1 MIATGTPLDFIMGF
15 NKRRTTGV
23 LLTLLIHTG
32 YNYQSWSG
40 SLHQDLSLCISLY
53 LTSIFTTKWFKYLSS
68 YFTFCFT
75 VSLSSFWPN
84 LSPLS
89 LSNLH
94 VFVFFALFSTF
105 SFLPPSWPH
114 RDTSRMRSCR
124 KHIKEGTPANP
135 EEQYDCKLYH
145 PEHATRMYCMCATA
159 MQVLTRPR
167 ALQTHFLSCTYT
179 HINAKL
185 STLPTNSANNPVMCV
200 SPQALHGYRIQTC
213 YGLELW
219 WDWGVGG
226 NLVFHLNVSL
236 LPGRHP
242 VYCFTLWIIKS
253 CLLLQPG
260 LK

>member
-1 MIATGTPLDFIMGF
+1 MIATGIQQKKDHRCAAYSPDSY
-15 NKRRTTGV
+15 R
-23 LLTLLIHTG
+23 TG

-40 SLHQDLSLCISLY
+40 SLHQYLSLSNSLY

-135 EEQYDCKLYH
+135 EEQYDCKLYP

-159 MQVLTRPR
+159 VQVLTRPCSPR

-185 STLPTNSANNPVMCV
+185 STLPTNSANNNTTQWCV
-200 SPQALHGYRIQTC
+200 CPHKPFTGIGYSLAMVWSC
-213 YGLELW
+213 
-219 WDWGVGG
+219 GG
-226 NLVFHLNVSL
+226 IE
-236 LPGRHP
+236 G
-242 VYCFTLWIIKS
+242 
-253 CLLLQPG
+253 
-260 LK
+260 